1 MIWFCRKYRRSII
14 KSSRRIRG
22 EQNEKLLLTGI
33 AAASVF
39 LLGACGSSND
49 TTTSAA
55 DKEEVI
61 VGLDD
66 TFTDGL

>member
-1 MIWFCRKYRRSII
+1 MK
-14 KSSRRIRG
+14 
-22 EQNEKLLLTGI
+22 KLLLTGI
-33 AAASVF
+33 ATASVF
-39 LLGACGSSND
+39 LLGACGSNND

-66 TFTDGL
+66 TFVPMGFMWI

>member
-1 MIWFCRKYRRSII
+1 MK
-14 KSSRRIRG
+14 
-22 EQNEKLLLTGI
+22 KLLLTGI

-66 TFTDGL
+66 TFVRWALKTTKATSLGLMWI

>member
-1 MIWFCRKYRRSII
+1 MK
-14 KSSRRIRG
+14 
-22 EQNEKLLLTGI
+22 KLLLTGI

-55 DKEEVI
+55 DKEEV
-61 VGLDD
+61 
-66 TFTDGL
+66 